1 MVGPMNSRQRKYLR
15 SRAHR
20 LKPVVFVGKG
30 GASPEI
36 VKAADLALEDHELIK
51 IKFNDHKGRKAAL
64 AEDICR
70 LTAAHLVGIIGHV
83 AIVYRP
89 ARDPAKRAVTL
100 P

>member
-1 MVGPMNSRQRKYLR
+1 MNSRQRKFLR

-36 VKAADLALEDHELIK
+36 VKATDLALEDHELIK
-51 IKFNDHKGRKAAL
+51 IKFNDHKESKAAL
-64 AEDICR
+64 AENICR
-70 LTAAHLVGIIGHV
+70 LAAAHLVGIVGHV

-89 ARDPAKRAVTL
+89 ASNPAKRIITL